1 MRKVALLTV
10 MVSAVLTLTS
20 CNLNPEP
27 IETASPVT
35 TQDNL
40 PMVLCKDNLKI
51 QEAQPF
57 PSVPGNEPRQPGSG
71 SSC

>member
-1 MRKVALLTV
+1 MRKVALLAVMISALMTV
-10 MVSAVLTLTS
+10 TS

-27 IETASPVT
+27 TEIINPVT

-40 PMVLCKDNLKI
+40 PMVLCNDSLKI

-57 PSVPGNEPRQPGSG
+57 PSVPGNKPKKPGSG